1 MVDNTLSRL
10 ARWGWIA
17 SLSLAL
23 LGLIVVGA
31 GIGAYPISHIDILSH
46 LWLRLLGGEV
56 SGQVDRIL
64 FEIRFPRIAASAIV
78 GAVLAAAGCAYQGLF
93 RNPLVSPDIL
103 GVSTGAGLGAA
114 LGILLSLSI
123 VAIQVMAFAGGLV
136 TVALVYAV
144 ANMVRHREATLVLVL
159 AGVVIGSLAGATLSL
174 IKVLAD
180 PYDQL
185 PAITFWLL
193 GSFASVRIADVV
205 AVIPAVVISLI
216 PMILLRWRMNVLS
229 LGDEEARALGV
240 HPSRLR
246 GILVIAA
253 TLMTAAAVS
262 IAGVIRWVGLIVP
275 HMARLLVGP
284 NFARLLP
291 VAMLMGACFLVGID
305 TLARTLTTTE
315 TPIGILT
322 AFFGAPVFLFLLAR
336 SRRGWQ

>member
-1 MVDNTLSRL
+1 MVNPSVTQPQ
-10 ARWGWIA
+10 RWGWVLG
-17 SLSLAL
+17 LSLTL
-23 LGLIVVGA
+23 VGLIVFAA
-31 GIGAYPISHIDILSH
+31 GIGAYPVSQAEIFTH
-46 LWLRLLGGEV
+46 LWQRGLGESV
-56 SGQVDRIL
+56 SPQLDRVL
-64 FEIRFPRIAASAIV
+64 FEIRFPRVLASAVV

-123 VAIQVMAFAGGLV
+123 AAIQLLAFVGGLA

-144 ANMVRHREATLVLVL
+144 ASLVRHREATLVLVL

-193 GSFASVRIADVV
+193 GSFASIRVDDVL
-205 AVIPAVVISLI
+205 AVLPAVVVSLI

-240 HPSRLR
+240 HPGRLR
-246 GILVIAA
+246 GVLVVAA

-262 IAGVIRWVGLIVP
+262 IAGVIGWVGLIIP
-275 HMARLLVGP
+275 HMARFLVGP

-291 VAMLMGACFLVGID
+291 VAMLMGACFLVLVD
-305 TLARTLTTTE
+305 TFARSLTATE

-322 AFFGAPVFLFLLAR
+322 AFFGAPIFLVLLAR
-336 SRRGWQ
+336 SGRGWQ

>member
-1 MVDNTLSRL
+1 MVNSSVTQPQ
-10 ARWGWIA
+10 RWGWVLG
-17 SLSLAL
+17 LSLTL
-23 LGLIVVGA
+23 VGLMIFAA
-31 GIGAYPISHIDILSH
+31 GIGAYPVSQSEILAH
-46 LWLRLLGGEV
+46 LWQRSLGTSV
-56 SGQVDRIL
+56 SPQLDRVL
-64 FEIRFPRIAASAIV
+64 FEIRFPRVLASAIV

-123 VAIQVMAFAGGLV
+123 AAIQILAFIGGLA

-144 ANMVRHREATLVLVL
+144 ASLVRHREATLVLVL

-193 GSFASVRIADVV
+193 GSFASIRVADVT
-205 AVIPAVVISLI
+205 AVLPAVMLSLI

-240 HPSRLR
+240 HPGRLR

-262 IAGVIRWVGLIVP
+262 IAGVIGWVGLIIP

-291 VAMLMGACFLVGID
+291 VAMLMGACFLVLID
-305 TLARTLTTTE
+305 TLARSLTTTE

-322 AFFGAPVFLFLLAR
+322 AFFGAPVFLVLLAR
-336 SRRGWQ
+336 SRRGWH